1 MEWGRRT
8 FSPLLWLLAINK
20 ENTYVVSYR
29 RENEENERTRKTSKW
44 WGNPMTYVLGPG
56 DELSRKFFFSL
67 SLPCVLPKIAVY
79 RRVLSACNCQS
90 VGHNK
95 HLSNDNQKIHLSIS
109 LSLSIKIRIKDRGM
123 LPVFVWAMQR

>member
-1 MEWGRRT
+1 MLCHIVERMRKMNVLER
-8 FSPLLWLLAINK
+8 LLSGGVGI
-20 ENTYVVSYR
+20 
-29 RENEENERTRKTSKW
+29 
-44 WGNPMTYVLGPG
+44 GNPMTYVLGPG

-109 LSLSIKIRIKDRGM
+109 LSLSIKIRIKDPRM
-123 LPVFVWAMQR
+123 LPVFV

>member
-29 RENEENERTRKTSKW
+29 GENEENERTRKTSKW

-56 DELSRKFFFSL
+56 DELSRKFLFPLTPLFASQDRSL
-67 SLPCVLPKIAVY
+67 SE
-79 RRVLSACNCQS
+79 SAIG
-90 VGHNK
+90 V
-95 HLSNDNQKIHLSIS
+95 
-109 LSLSIKIRIKDRGM
+109 
-123 LPVFVWAMQR
+123 